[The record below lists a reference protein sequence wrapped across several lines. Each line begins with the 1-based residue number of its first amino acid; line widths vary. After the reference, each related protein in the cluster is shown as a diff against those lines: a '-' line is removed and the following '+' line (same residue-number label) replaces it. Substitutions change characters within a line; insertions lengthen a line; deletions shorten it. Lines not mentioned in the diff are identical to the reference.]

1 MSTPHQNTARPASYL
16 TRILRFLGAP
26 RVTFILLG
34 LLLCVLFIGMVTR
47 QVYVDGF
54 QVYYYRLSAARRHLL
69 YSLGFFDIYH
79 SWYFVAVVIAS
90 GLSIIASGLN
100 RLPSTLALIRPS
112 DAQFQSCSSSD
123 SSSSV
128 EVFGSP
134 QVVGRTVAAVWQ
146 RRGFK
151 TRTLESDEMN
161 LVVIGQRRR
170 WNRLAPYFLLLAIL
184 VILCGFFLTT
194 RYGIVGRM
202 DLEPGT
208 VTNSLTATAL
218 TEDGPVPRSI
228 TLPFTVECLSVR
240 QQLIDPRG
248 GLEPANSMD
257 WITALKIHDA
267 GKDTL
272 AQVRLNAP
280 LSYGGYWFYQVG
292 YRGLGDASEVTVSFV
307 PANGETAQE
316 VTLQRNETADVT
328 GVGRV
333 SFVRFFSDAQLNGQ
347 NTADPAYRNP
357 AVKLRVETPA
367 GQTQEVIATLNSPS
381 VNSANDTSTSKG
393 MLFGGSYRAVL
404 KDYDKSASYHLLSV
418 DRDIGRIPTYIG
430 FTLLVIVIAALLCFS
445 HQRVWAT
452 ISQDDEESTTVQF
465 SGDTNRYANDFRVK
479 FEEVTDAAIDA
490 IARRRDRQI

>member
-1 MSTPHQNTARPASYL
+1 
-16 TRILRFLGAP
+16 
-26 RVTFILLG
+26 
-34 LLLCVLFIGMVTR
+34 
-47 QVYVDGF
+47 
-54 QVYYYRLSAARRHLL
+54 
-69 YSLGFFDIYH
+69 
-79 SWYFVAVVIAS
+79 WYFVAVVIAS
-90 GLSIIASGLN
+90 GFSIIASGLN

-112 DAQFQSCSSSD
+112 DPRQFQSCPSSD

-128 EVFGSP
+128 QVGGSP

-146 RRGFK
+146 RHGFK
-151 TRTLESDEMN
+151 MRTLESDEMS
-161 LVVIGQRRR
+161 LVVVGQRRR
-170 WNRLAPYFLLLAIL
+170 WNRLAPYFLLLSIL

-194 RYGIVGRM
+194 RYGIVGRL

-218 TEDGPVPRSI
+218 TEDGPAPRSI
-228 TLPFTVECLSVR
+228 TLPFAVECLSVR

-280 LSYGGYWFYQVG
+280 LSYRGYWFYQVG
-292 YRGLGDASEVTVSFV
+292 YRGLGDASQVTVSFV

-316 VTLQRNETADVT
+316 VTLQRNESADVT

-333 SFVRFFSDAQLNGQ
+333 SFVRFFSDAPLNGQ
-347 NTADPAYRNP
+347 NTADPTDSYRNP
-357 AVKLRVETPA
+357 AVKLRVETPV
-367 GQTQEVIATLNSPS
+367 GQTQEVLATPDSPPGKSGNDNS
-381 VNSANDTSTSKG
+381 TRKG

-430 FTLLVIVIAALLCFS
+430 FILLVIVIAALLCFS

-452 ISQDDEESTTVQF
+452 ISLDDEESTTVQF

-479 FEEVTDAAIDA
+479 FEELTYAAIDA
-490 IARRRDRQI
+490 IARGRDQ